1 MHTSTTANDAD
12 VAQVGLAV
20 STVIFTLRADDGFG
34 ATDPAPGIWLPLVR
48 RIRDPYD
55 GRWALPGGP
64 LGAAQSLADAAAST
78 LDATTSLRPRYLEQ
92 LYAFGD
98 LDRSPAERVVSIVYW
113 ALVGSEEAKRTLLGQ
128 NVRWFPADALPP
140 LAFDHQEIV
149 EYALW
154 RLRNKL
160 EYSHVAH
167 AFLGDTFTL
176 TELRE
181 VHEAVLQRQLDP
193 ANFRR
198 QVESSGLVLATEEQR
213 TGGRHRPARLYRWA
227 RPIARPDTPTL
238 RGSTSQRTTT
248 TIPNPR
254 SQSQEPS

>member
-1 MHTSTTANDAD
+1 MQRTTTPAEADATP
-12 VAQVGLAV
+12 VELAV
-20 STVIFTLRADDGFG
+20 STVIFTLRTDDGFG
-34 ATDPAPGIWLPLVR
+34 ADDPAPAIWLPLVR
-48 RIRDPYD
+48 RIREPYD
-55 GRWALPGGP
+55 GHWALPGGP

-78 LDATTSLRPRYLEQ
+78 LEGTTSLRPRYLEQ

-113 ALVGSEEAKRTLLGQ
+113 ALVGSEEAKRTHLGQ

-140 LAFDHQEIV
+140 LAFDHREIV

-160 EYSHVAH
+160 EYSHIAH

-181 VHEAVLQRQLDP
+181 VHEAVLQKQLDP

-198 QVESSGLVLATEEQR
+198 QVEASGLVLATDELR
-213 TGGRHRPARLYRWA
+213 TGGRHRPARLYRWTEPVA
-227 RPIARPDTPTL
+227 RPATPAASRPASTRTSNSPTTPRAT
-238 RGSTSQRTTT
+238 
-248 TIPNPR
+248 
-254 SQSQEPS
+254 SQEPA

>member
-1 MHTSTTANDAD
+1 MTPSTVADDID

-20 STVIFTLRADDGFG
+20 STVIFTLRSDDAFG

-48 RIRDPYD
+48 RIREPYD

-78 LDATTSLRPRYLEQ
+78 LEATTSLRPRYLEQ

-98 LDRSPAERVVSIVYW
+98 LDRSPDERVVSIVYW

-140 LAFDHQEIV
+140 LAFDHQQIV

-160 EYSHVAH
+160 EYSHIAH
-167 AFLGDTFTL
+167 AFLGETFTL

-181 VHEAVLQRQLDP
+181 VHEAVLQKQLDP

-198 QVESSGLVLATEEQR
+198 QVESSGLVLATEELR

-227 RPIARPDTPTL
+227 QPIARPDSPTL
-238 RGSTSQRTTT
+238 RSSSSPRTTPT
-248 TIPNPR
+248 THNPR
-254 SQSQEPS
+254 SQPQEHS

>member
-1 MHTSTTANDAD
+1 MTPTPVADDVD

-20 STVIFTLRADDGFG
+20 STVIFTLRTDDAFG
-34 ATDPAPGIWLPLVR
+34 ATDPAPAIWLPLVR
-48 RIRDPYD
+48 RIREPYD

-78 LDATTSLRPRYLEQ
+78 LEATTSLRPRYLEQ

-98 LDRSPAERVVSIVYW
+98 LDRSPDERVVSIVYW
-113 ALVGSEEAKRTLLGQ
+113 ALVASEEAKRTLLGQ

-140 LAFDHQEIV
+140 LAFDHQQIV

-160 EYSHVAH
+160 EYSHIAH
-167 AFLGDTFTL
+167 AFLGGTFTL

-181 VHEAVLQRQLDP
+181 VHEAVLQKQLDP

-198 QVESSGLVLATEEQR
+198 QVESSGLVLATDEQR

-227 RPIARPDTPTL
+227 QPIARPDTPTL
-238 RGSTSQRTTT
+238 RSSSRPRTTPT
-248 TIPNPR
+248 THDQR
-254 SQSQEPS
+254 SQPQEHS

>member
-1 MHTSTTANDAD
+1 MTPMPVADDVD

-20 STVIFTLRADDGFG
+20 STVIFTLRTDDAFG
-34 ATDPAPGIWLPLVR
+34 ATDPAPAIWLPLVR
-48 RIRDPYD
+48 RIREPYD

-78 LDATTSLRPRYLEQ
+78 LEATTSLRPRYLEQ

-98 LDRSPAERVVSIVYW
+98 LDRSPDERVVSIVYW
-113 ALVGSEEAKRTLLGQ
+113 ALVASEEAKRTLLGQ

-140 LAFDHQEIV
+140 LAFDHQQIV

-160 EYSHVAH
+160 EYSHIAH
-167 AFLGDTFTL
+167 AFLGGTFTL

-181 VHEAVLQRQLDP
+181 VHEAVLQKQLDP

-198 QVESSGLVLATEEQR
+198 QVESSGLVLATDEQR

-227 RPIARPDTPTL
+227 QPIARPDTPTL
-238 RGSTSQRTTT
+238 RSSSSARTTPT
-248 TIPNPR
+248 THDQR
-254 SQSQEPS
+254 SQPQEHS

>member
-1 MHTSTTANDAD
+1 MHPTTPPADAD
-12 VAQVGLAV
+12 VARVGLAV
-20 STVIFTLRADDGFG
+20 STVIFTLRSDDGFG

-55 GRWALPGGP
+55 GQWALPGGP
-64 LGAAQSLADAAAST
+64 LGATESLADAAAST
-78 LDATTSLRPRYLEQ
+78 LEATTSLRPRYLEQ

-98 LDRSPAERVVSIVYW
+98 PDRSPDERVVSIVYW

-160 EYSHVAH
+160 EYSHIAH
-167 AFLGDTFTL
+167 AFLGGTFTL

-181 VHEAVLQRQLDP
+181 VHEAVLQKQLDP

-198 QVESSGLVLATEEQR
+198 QVESSGLVTATAEQR
-213 TGGRHRPARLYRWA
+213 TGGRHRPARLYRWTE
-227 RPIARPDTPTL
+227 PIARPDTPT
-238 RGSTSQRTTT
+238 RRSTTSARTTT
-248 TIPNPR
+248 PTPVTR
-254 SQSQEPS
+254 SQSQELS